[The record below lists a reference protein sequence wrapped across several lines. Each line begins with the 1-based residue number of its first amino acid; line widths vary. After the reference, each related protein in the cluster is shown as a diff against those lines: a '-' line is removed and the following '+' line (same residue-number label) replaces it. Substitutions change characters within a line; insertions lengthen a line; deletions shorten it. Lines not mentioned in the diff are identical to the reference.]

1 MNEAMRGKY
10 ERGRRI
16 LTEINIVLDNYQKL
30 NFYLSGGDCP
40 EESVEILTKQSDA
53 MKNYIDILFERLSK
67 VQY

>member
-1 MNEAMRGKY
+1 MNEKMRAKY

-16 LTEINIVLDNYQKL
+16 LQEVNIVLDNYQKL
-30 NFYLSGGDCP
+30 TLYLNSGDCP

>member
-30 NFYLSGGDCP
+30 NFYLSGGDC
-40 EESVEILTKQSDA
+40 EEKNIEILTKQSEA
-53 MKNYIDILFERLSK
+53 MKNYIDVLLERLSK
-67 VQY
+67 TQY